1 MDLEDLIRSGKIK
14 RFFRATR
21 KLNVPQLVLHITQRA
36 AGKEPLFL
44 EDADYLYLVWL
55 LKEISTSHHLKIYAF
70 CLMPNHLH
78 LLFSTEEPNLYDAM
92 RDLFARYATRF
103 NRKYGRRGHLFGGPY
118 RQAICLDDS
127 YLIAASLYLHLN
139 PVRANLADD
148 PQRYRWS
155 SCRLYCDPKAKESFV
170 DPHFVLGLFPQDPK
184 VKYRQLLEQ
193 ARIIDMGP
201 LLEEPETVEKLRFKL
216 AAAWPTFLSWLGT
229 KSKTASRVGIDLCS
243 LEELEEIKKKVRQG
257 AFPGKPETRKAKKF
271 LIEQLLAR
279 GFSQTEI
286 ARQFDWSRKT
296 VYNLLHSI

>member
-21 KLNVPQLVLHITQRA
+21 KLNVPQLVLHVTQRA

-148 PQRYRWS
+148 PQVYRWS
-155 SCRLYCDPKAKESFV
+155 SCRLYCD
-170 DPHFVLGLFPQDPK
+170 
-184 VKYRQLLEQ
+184 
-193 ARIIDMGP
+193 
-201 LLEEPETVEKLRFKL
+201 
-216 AAAWPTFLSWLGT
+216 
-229 KSKTASRVGIDLCS
+229 SR
-243 LEELEEIKKKVRQG
+243 
-257 AFPGKPETRKAKKF
+257 AKK
-271 LIEQLLAR
+271 LSATYR
-279 GFSQTEI
+279 GVAGASFENDCLTMVGRFHPGWVGRLGGQPIGWQVRSHGYPQ
-286 ARQFDWSRKT
+286 
-296 VYNLLHSI
+296 

>member
-21 KLNVPQLVLHITQRA
+21 KLNVPQLVLHVTQRA

-127 YLIAASLYLHLN
+127 YLIAASLYIQLN
-139 PVRANLADD
+139 PVRANLAKD
-148 PQRYRWS
+148 PQAYRWS
-155 SCRLYCDPKAKESFV
+155 SCRLYCDSRDKKLSAIYRGVAGASFENDCLTV
-170 DPHFVLGLFPQDPK
+170 VGRFHPGWVGRLGGQPIGWQVRSHGYPQ
-184 VKYRQLLEQ
+184 
-193 ARIIDMGP
+193 
-201 LLEEPETVEKLRFKL
+201 
-216 AAAWPTFLSWLGT
+216 
-229 KSKTASRVGIDLCS
+229 
-243 LEELEEIKKKVRQG
+243 
-257 AFPGKPETRKAKKF
+257 
-271 LIEQLLAR
+271 
-279 GFSQTEI
+279 
-286 ARQFDWSRKT
+286 
-296 VYNLLHSI
+296 

>member
-1 MDLEDLIRSGKIK
+1 MDIEDLIRSGKIK

-21 KLNVPQLVLHITQRA
+21 KLNVPQLVLHVTQRA

-55 LKEISTSHHLKIYAF
+55 LKEISTSHHLMIYAF

-78 LLFSTEEPNLYDAM
+78 LLFSTEGPNLYDAM

-127 YLIAASLYLHLN
+127 YLIAASLYIHLN

-155 SCRLYCDPKAKESFV
+155 SC
-170 DPHFVLGLFPQDPK
+170 
-184 VKYRQLLEQ
+184 EQ
-193 ARIIDMGP
+193 AKRWKSPSRRAPSI
-201 LLEEPETVEKLRFKL
+201 LLTRGRWVS
-216 AAAWPTFLSWLGT
+216 AS
-229 KSKTASRVGIDLCS
+229 ASRCSRPSPGLRPSRQPFLPPVG
-243 LEELEEIKKKVRQG
+243 
-257 AFPGKPETRKAKKF
+257 T
-271 LIEQLLAR
+271 
-279 GFSQTEI
+279 
-286 ARQFDWSRKT
+286 
-296 VYNLLHSI
+296 